1 MFHLSR
7 TRGEARTYRVTP
19 SPSSGEAGTYNV
31 KPPSYCRGA
40 YNEFLISR
48 IQFYLPEMQIIIPES
63 KILEF
68 KEVLIFALLGVLK
81 LRNEVNVLSSVT
93 VAKYDH
99 SSGVVY

>member
-1 MFHLSR
+1 MPIHVLPPSH
-7 TRGEARTYRVTP
+7 RGQ
-19 SPSSGEAGTYNV
+19 AGKYYV
-31 KPPSYCRGA
+31 KPPSYCGGA
-40 YNEFLISR
+40 YNKFLISR